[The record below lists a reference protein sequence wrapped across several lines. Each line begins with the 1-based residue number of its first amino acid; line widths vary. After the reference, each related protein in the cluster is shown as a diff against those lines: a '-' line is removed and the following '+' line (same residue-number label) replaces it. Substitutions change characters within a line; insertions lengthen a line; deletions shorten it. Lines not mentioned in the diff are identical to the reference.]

1 MLQHHFVN
9 SSSEL
14 GCNMFATTMC
24 NCAALA
30 HLVAGVQGRDDEQVP
45 GSETKPEPDH

>member
-1 MLQHHFVN
+1 MLLHHVVN
-9 SSSEL
+9 SPSEL
-14 GCNMFATTMC
+14 GRNMFATTMC

-30 HLVAGVQGRDDEQVP
+30 HLVAGVQGLDDEQVL